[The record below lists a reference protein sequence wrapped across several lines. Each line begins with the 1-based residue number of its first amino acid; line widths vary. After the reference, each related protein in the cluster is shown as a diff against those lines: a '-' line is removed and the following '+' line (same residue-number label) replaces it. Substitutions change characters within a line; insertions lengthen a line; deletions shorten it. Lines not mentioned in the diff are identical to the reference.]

1 MTMLMGLPLWQLLAL
16 VVLGGVAG
24 ASSGLLGI
32 GGGVIMVP
40 ALVLLFAF
48 GQRIAQGT
56 ALAVMIPTAL
66 IGAYT
71 YASGHKVSWPA
82 VAVMVVGS
90 IAGARYGA
98 TLALVLPQ
106 EVLRTLFALLM
117 VIAAV
122 RMMPS
127 GSARDMGMLAG
138 VLVIA
143 VALRLFVLK

>member
-1 MTMLMGLPLWQLLAL
+1 MLMGLPWWQLLAL
-16 VVLGGVAG
+16 VVLGAVAG

-82 VAVMVVGS
+82 VVVMIVGS

-106 EVLRTLFALLM
+106 GVLRTLFALLM

-138 VLVIA
+138 VLLIA
-143 VALRLFVLK
+143 VALRLFVLR

>member
-1 MTMLMGLPLWQLLAL
+1 MVMGMAWWQMLGL
-16 VVLGGVAG
+16 VVLGAVAG
-24 ASSGLLGI
+24 GSSGLLGI

-40 ALVLLFAF
+40 ALALIFGI
-48 GQRIAQGT
+48 GQRVAQGT

-66 IGAYT
+66 VGTYT
-71 YASGHKVSWPA
+71 YASGRQVSWPI
-82 VAVMVVGS
+82 VAVMIVGS
-90 IAGARYGA
+90 VIGARYGA

-138 VLVIA
+138 VLLIA
-143 VALRLFVLK
+143 AALRLFALR